1 MARSNGRKVAAQW
14 PGTYSGSMDR
24 GLLAYFLAALAVCAL
39 LIQLVLGRVRRARAR
54 WRAKQRSRRA
64 FRGERDA
71 ETLLARLGYDIED
84 RQVPIVWTI
93 VCDGEQHS
101 VELRADLIARR
112 GNDRFVAEVK
122 TGRRAPQ
129 LTTPATRRQLLEYR
143 LAYDVD
149 GVLLV
154 DPEAGRVSSIEFPL
168 TGGAGPR
175 GSSASGLALA
185 FIIGAA
191 LGCAAVLWLA
201 GG

>member
-1 MARSNGRKVAAQW
+1 
-14 PGTYSGSMDR
+14 MDQA
-24 GLLAYFLAALAVCAL
+24 LLVYFLAALAVCAL
-39 LIQLVLGRVRRARAR
+39 LIQLGLGRVRRTRAR
-54 WRAKQRSRRA
+54 WRARTRSRRA
-64 FRGERDA
+64 LRGERDA
-71 ETLLARLGYDIED
+71 ETLFARLGYDIED
-84 RQVPIVWTI
+84 RQVPIVWNI
-93 VCDGEQHS
+93 ICDGEQHS
-101 VELRADLIARR
+101 VQLRADLIARR
-112 GNDRFVAEVK
+112 GGSRFVAEVK

-168 TGGAGPR
+168 TSDSGSR
-175 GSSASGLALA
+175 GSSASGLALI

-191 LGCAAVLWLA
+191 MGGAAMFWLA